1 MKQKPSKLDAYAER
15 LDEWFSG
22 GMTLDQAKEQ
32 LRLDGCSVSRSRL
45 GEWWSARLQGK
56 QEDALLRQI
65 ATGARQCQEVER
77 ELGKNPA
84 PDMNLLMGLHR
95 VLILKL
101 TTGATNNPEMLELVN
116 RMMKPVIQFAR
127 LKQLGEQ
134 IALDRDKFQFD
145 AAKMCMKQLPMLKAI
160 VADKSL
166 TDDQRIEQIRMKL
179 FGVATE
185 GTESTEV

>member
-1 MKQKPSKLDAYAER
+1 MKQKPSKLDGYAER

-65 ATGARQCQEVER
+65 ATGARQHQDVLQEFA
-77 ELGKNPA
+77 KHPA
-84 PDMNLLMGLHR
+84 PELETIIKLHR

-101 TTGATNNPEMLELVN
+101 STQANADPDMLELLG
-116 RMMKPVIQFAR
+116 RLMKPTMEFAKLQEKRRELELLEQKYRDLVAERKAAIEAEIGKARTKGGVTAETLEKIEAELR
-127 LKQLGEQ
+127 LL
-134 IALDRDKFQFD
+134 
-145 AAKMCMKQLPMLKAI
+145 
-160 VADKSL
+160 
-166 TDDQRIEQIRMKL
+166 
-179 FGVATE
+179 
-185 GTESTEV
+185 